1 MRLAA
6 PFFMIYVATSYF
18 LAAALLCL
26 YFAINSISLI
36 KKRQLVIFMSSIEI
50 FLGAI
55 VVVYSI
61 LNQIYILTFL
71 FGILMIVAIPFIFSK
86 NVRDQM
92 FHGVETMDFNYELFA
107 FFYYALLGS
116 LIYFFLLVQ

>member
-1 MRLAA
+1 MPHL
-6 PFFMIYVATSYF
+6 FFMIYIVTTYF
-18 LAAALLCL
+18 FVAALLSL

-36 KKRQLVIFMSSIEI
+36 KKRQLILVMSFIEVV
-50 FLGAI
+50 LGAI
-55 VVVYSI
+55 VLVYSI
-61 LNQIYILTFL
+61 LNKIYILTFL
-71 FGILMIVAIPFIFSK
+71 FGILVIAGIPFVFSK

-92 FHGVETMDFNYELFA
+92 FCEIETMDFNYELFA

>member
-1 MRLAA
+1 
-6 PFFMIYVATSYF
+6 MILIATTYF
-18 LAAALLCL
+18 LAAALMSL

-50 FLGAI
+50 VLGAI

-92 FHGVETMDFNYELFA
+92 FHDVETMDFNYELFA

>member
-1 MRLAA
+1 MPHL
-6 PFFMIYVATSYF
+6 FFMILIATTYF
-18 LAAALLCL
+18 LAAALMSL

-92 FHGVETMDFNYELFA
+92 FHDVETMDFNYELFA
-107 FFYYALLGS
+107 FVYYALLGS

>member
-1 MRLAA
+1 MPHL
-6 PFFMIYVATSYF
+6 FSMIYIVTTYF
-18 LAAALLCL
+18 FVAALLSL

-36 KKRQLVIFMSSIEI
+36 KKRQLILAMSFIEV

-55 VVVYSI
+55 VLVYSI
-61 LNQIYILTFL
+61 LNKIYILTFL
-71 FGILMIVAIPFIFSK
+71 FGILVIAGIPFVLSK
-86 NVRDQM
+86 HVRDQM
-92 FHGVETMDFNYELFA
+92 FSEIETMDFNYELFA

>member
-6 PFFMIYVATSYF
+6 PFFMIYIVTTYF
-18 LAAALLCL
+18 FVAALLSL

-36 KKRQLVIFMSSIEI
+36 KKRQLILAMSFIEV

-55 VVVYSI
+55 VLVYSI
-61 LNQIYILTFL
+61 LNKIYILTFL
-71 FGILMIVAIPFIFSK
+71 FGILVIAGIPFVFSK
-86 NVRDQM
+86 HVRDQM
-92 FHGVETMDFNYELFA
+92 FSEIETMDFNYELFA

>member
-36 KKRQLVIFMSSIEI
+36 KKRQLFIFMSSIEI

-71 FGILMIVAIPFIFSK
+71 FGILMIFAIPFIFSK

>member
-6 PFFMIYVATSYF
+6 PFFMIYIATSYF

-50 FLGAI
+50 VLGAI

-92 FHGVETMDFNYELFA
+92 FHDVETMDFNYELFA

>member
-6 PFFMIYVATSYF
+6 PFFMIYIATSYF

-36 KKRQLVIFMSSIEI
+36 KKRQLFIFMSSIEI

-71 FGILMIVAIPFIFSK
+71 FGILMIFAIPFIFSK

-92 FHGVETMDFNYELFA
+92 FHDVETMDFNYELFA

-116 LIYFFLLVQ
+116 LIYIFLLVQ

>member
-1 MRLAA
+1 VRLAA
-6 PFFMIYVATSYF
+6 PFFMIYIATSYF

-55 VVVYSI
+55 VVVYSM

-92 FHGVETMDFNYELFA
+92 FHDVETMDFNYELFA

>member
-6 PFFMIYVATSYF
+6 PFFMIYIATSYF

-92 FHGVETMDFNYELFA
+92 FHDVETMDFNYELFA

>member
-6 PFFMIYVATSYF
+6 PFFMIYIATLYF

-92 FHGVETMDFNYELFA
+92 FHDVETIDFNYELFA

>member
-6 PFFMIYVATSYF
+6 PFFMIYIATSYF

-36 KKRQLVIFMSSIEI
+36 KKRQLVIFMASIEI

-92 FHGVETMDFNYELFA
+92 FHDVETIDFNYELFA

>member
-1 MRLAA
+1 
-6 PFFMIYVATSYF
+6 MIYIVTTYF
-18 LAAALLCL
+18 FVAALLSL

-36 KKRQLVIFMSSIEI
+36 KKRQLILVMSFIEV

-55 VVVYSI
+55 VLVYSI
-61 LNQIYILTFL
+61 LNKIYILTFL
-71 FGILMIVAIPFIFSK
+71 FGILVIAGIPFVFSK
-86 NVRDQM
+86 YVRDQM
-92 FHGVETMDFNYELFA
+92 FREIETMDFNYELFA

>member
-6 PFFMIYVATSYF
+6 PFFMIYIATSYF

-92 FHGVETMDFNYELFA
+92 FHDVETMDFNYELFA
-107 FFYYALLGS
+107 FVYYALLGS

>member
-1 MRLAA
+1 MSHLFSIIYIVTTY
-6 PFFMIYVATSYF
+6 FFV
-18 LAAALLCL
+18 AALLSL

-36 KKRQLVIFMSSIEI
+36 KKRQLILAMSFIEV

-55 VVVYSI
+55 VLVYSI
-61 LNQIYILTFL
+61 LNKIYILTFL
-71 FGILMIVAIPFIFSK
+71 FGILVIAGIPFVFSK
-86 NVRDQM
+86 HVRDQM
-92 FHGVETMDFNYELFA
+92 FSEIETMDFNYELFA

>member
-6 PFFMIYVATSYF
+6 PFFMILIATTFY
-18 LAAALLCL
+18 LVAALISL

-36 KKRQLVIFMSSIEI
+36 KKRQLILAMSFIEV

-55 VVVYSI
+55 VLVYSI
-61 LNQIYILTFL
+61 LNKIYILTFL
-71 FGILMIVAIPFIFSK
+71 FGILVIAGIPFVFSK
-86 NVRDQM
+86 HVRDQM
-92 FHGVETMDFNYELFA
+92 FSEIETMDFNYELFA

>member
-1 MRLAA
+1 MPHL
-6 PFFMIYVATSYF
+6 FFMILIATTYF
-18 LAAALLCL
+18 LAAALMSL

-36 KKRQLVIFMSSIEI
+36 KKRQLVIFMASIEI

-92 FHGVETMDFNYELFA
+92 FHDVETMDFNYELFA
-107 FFYYALLGS
+107 FVYYALLGS

>member
-1 MRLAA
+1 
-6 PFFMIYVATSYF
+6 MIYIATTYF

-36 KKRQLVIFMSSIEI
+36 KKRQLVIFMASIEI

-92 FHGVETMDFNYELFA
+92 FHDVETIDFNYELFA

>member
-36 KKRQLVIFMSSIEI
+36 KKRQLFIFMSSIEI

-71 FGILMIVAIPFIFSK
+71 FGILMTVAIPFIFSK

-92 FHGVETMDFNYELFA
+92 FHDVETMDFNYELFA

>member
-6 PFFMIYVATSYF
+6 PFFMIYIATSYF

-50 FLGAI
+50 VLGAI

-92 FHGVETMDFNYELFA
+92 FHDVETIDFNYELFA

>member
-6 PFFMIYVATSYF
+6 PFFMIYIATSYF

-55 VVVYSI
+55 VVVYSM

-92 FHGVETMDFNYELFA
+92 FHDVETMDFNYELFA

>member
-6 PFFMIYVATSYF
+6 PFSMIYIVTTYF
-18 LAAALLCL
+18 FVAALLSL

-36 KKRQLVIFMSSIEI
+36 KKRQLILAMSFIEV

-55 VVVYSI
+55 VLVYSI
-61 LNQIYILTFL
+61 LNKIYILTFL
-71 FGILMIVAIPFIFSK
+71 FGILVIAGIPFVFSK
-86 NVRDQM
+86 HVRDQM
-92 FHGVETMDFNYELFA
+92 FSEIETMDFNYELFA

>member
-1 MRLAA
+1 
-6 PFFMIYVATSYF
+6 MILIATTYF
-18 LAAALLCL
+18 LAAALMCL

-36 KKRQLVIFMSSIEI
+36 KKRQLIMFMSSIEI
-50 FLGAI
+50 VLGAI

-61 LNQIYILTFL
+61 LNNIYILTVL
-71 FGILMIVAIPFIFSK
+71 FGILMIAGIPFIFSK

-92 FHGVETMDFNYELFA
+92 FQDIETMDFNYELFA